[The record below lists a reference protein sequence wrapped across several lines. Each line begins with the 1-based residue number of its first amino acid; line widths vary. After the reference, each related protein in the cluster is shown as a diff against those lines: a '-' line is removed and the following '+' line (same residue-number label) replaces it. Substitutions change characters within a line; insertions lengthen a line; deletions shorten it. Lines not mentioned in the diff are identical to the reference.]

1 MKRLMPSSLIAFLQS
16 NRNFLKA
23 DLFSIFLPTG
33 QTLNVTSGQW
43 DITVLEGTPG
53 WSGPTITFYA
63 TQFGRWSRGSITSEA
78 SYSLTSNSMP
88 LTVVP
93 TENVSYPGLSIGM
106 LNGVVNGLFDA
117 ATLYVYTV
125 YMPLGQY
132 GTVYVES
139 SDLNVTPNYGG
150 VETKF
155 FGTITKVTK
164 VDRVHAEFEC
174 ADPFYLLNMKIPTR
188 LLQTNCAWSFGDANC
203 NPPGGAAAYTVAI
216 TAGTG
221 SNQWVVNPT
230 VTTGKMATAGYF
242 TQGVIKCLTGANA
255 GLSQTVK
262 QHNTSAPYLQMMN
275 KWLLPVN
282 PGDTFSIIAGCDKT
296 YGTCNLKFSNIIHFS
311 GFPFIP
317 VPTTII

>member
-1 MKRLMPSSLIAFLQS
+1 
-16 NRNFLKA
+16 
-23 DLFSIFLPTG
+23 
-33 QTLNVTSGQW
+33 
-43 DITVLEGTPG
+43 
-53 WSGPTITFYA
+53 
-63 TQFGRWSRGSITSEA
+63 
-78 SYSLTSNSMP
+78 MP

-93 TENVSYPGLSIGM
+93 AAGVSYPGLSIGM

-125 YMPLGQY
+125 YMEIGNY
-132 GTVYVES
+132 GIVYYLTYDDEYTGDGS
-139 SDLNVTPNYGG
+139 GYFKGTYYGG

-174 ADPFYLLNMKIPTR
+174 ADPFYLLNMKVPTR

-203 NPPGGAAAYTVAI
+203 NPPGGASAFTISI
-216 TAGTG
+216 TAASG
-221 SNQWVVNPT
+221 SNQWIINPT
-230 VTTGKMATAGYF
+230 VTTGMMATAGYF
-242 TQGVIKCLTGANA
+242 SQGVIKCLTGANA

-262 QHNTSAPYLQMMN
+262 AHNTSAPYLQMMN
-275 KWLLPVN
+275 KWLLPVTA
-282 PGDTFSIIAGCDKT
+282 GDTFSMIAGCDKT
-296 YGTCNLKFSNIIHFS
+296 YGTCNLKFANLLHFS